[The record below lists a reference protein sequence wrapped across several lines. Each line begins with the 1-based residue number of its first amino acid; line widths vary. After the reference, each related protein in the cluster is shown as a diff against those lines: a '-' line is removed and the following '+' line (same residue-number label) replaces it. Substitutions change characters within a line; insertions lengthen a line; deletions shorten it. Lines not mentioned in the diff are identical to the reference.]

1 MTIKICL
8 YLEVHGLV
16 DQSGIGV
23 ATRNSVQALESQGVA
38 VTRDPAADYDV
49 LHLQWIG
56 PKSLY
61 YARWAHRK
69 GRPVVLSV
77 HTPPDL
83 IHESFTFSRTLAH
96 IYGEYLRRFA
106 HTVNLFIAPSPFAAQ
121 ELDGIVNGQPIRVIS
136 SGVDVDHFRYDEEK
150 RDSFR
155 REYGLDRPTVLC
167 TGQVIPRKGVEDFL
181 AVARLL
187 PDISFIWVGTRVNR
201 LLFYSPRFERL
212 LKRRPE
218 NVRFTGFIDDVGA
231 AYSGSDLFL
240 FPSHGESLGLVIL
253 EAAATG
259 LPLVVRRLPI
269 YRGWLHEGTDCAM
282 GETPQ
287 EFAAAIRELLDRQED
302 RTRGES
308 HVVQGHSLPQV
319 GEDLLTAYQEI
330 L

>member
-1 MTIKICL
+1 M
-8 YLEVHGLV
+8 V

-23 ATRNSVQALESQGVA
+23 ATRNSVQALESQGVT
-38 VTRDPAADYDV
+38 VTSDPTADYDV
-49 LHLQWIG
+49 LHLEWIG

-61 YARWAHRK
+61 YAHWAHKK

-83 IHESFTFSRTLAH
+83 IQGSFTFSRTLAH

-106 HTVNLFIAPSPFAAQ
+106 HAVDLFIAPSPFAVQGLNRIAN
-121 ELDGIVNGQPIRVIS
+121 ERPIRVVS
-136 SGVDVDHFRYDEEK
+136 SGIDLDRFRYDQEK

-155 REYGLDRPTVLC
+155 REYNLNRPTVLC

-187 PDISFIWVGTRVNR
+187 PDVSFIWVGTRVNR

-212 LKRRPE
+212 LKHHPE
-218 NVRFTGFIDDVGA
+218 NVCFTGFIDDVGA
-231 AYSGSDLFL
+231 VYSGSDLFL

-259 LPLVVRRLPI
+259 LPLVVRRLPV
-269 YRGWLHEGTDCAM
+269 YGGWLNEGTDCAM

-287 EFAAAIRELLDRQED
+287 EFATAIHALLDRREG
-302 RTRGES
+302 RSLGGS

-319 GEDLLTAYQEI
+319 GEDLLAAYQEI

>member
-1 MTIKICL
+1 M
-8 YLEVHGLV
+8 V

-23 ATRNSVQALESQGVA
+23 ATRNSVQALESQGVT
-38 VTRDPAADYDV
+38 VTRDPTADYDL
-49 LHLQWIG
+49 LHLEWIG

-61 YARWAHRK
+61 YARWAHKK
-69 GRPVVLSV
+69 GKPVVLSV

-106 HTVNLFIAPSPFAAQ
+106 HAVDLFIAPSSFAAQ
-121 ELDGIVNGQPIRVIS
+121 GLDGIANGRPIHVVS
-136 SGVDVDHFRYDEEK
+136 SGVDVNHFRYDQEK

-155 REYGLDRPTVLC
+155 REYDLNRPTVLC
-167 TGQVIPRKGVEDFL
+167 TGQVIPRKGVKDFL
-181 AVARLL
+181 AVAHLL
-187 PDISFIWVGTRVNR
+187 SDISFIWVGARVNR

-212 LKRRPE
+212 LKHHPE
-218 NVRFTGFIDDVGA
+218 NVRFTGFVDDVGA
-231 AYSGSDLFL
+231 AYSGSDIFL

-259 LPLVVRRLPI
+259 LPLVVRRLPV
-269 YRGWLHEGTDCAM
+269 YSGWLHEGEDCAM

-287 EFAAAIRELLDRQED
+287 EFADTIRMLLKRQESRD
-302 RTRGES
+302 RGES
-308 HVVQGHSLPQV
+308 HIVQEHSLSQV
-319 GEDLLTAYQEI
+319 GEDLLVAYQEV

>member
-1 MTIKICL
+1 
-8 YLEVHGLV
+8 
-16 DQSGIGV
+16 
-23 ATRNSVQALESQGVA
+23 
-38 VTRDPAADYDV
+38 
-49 LHLQWIG
+49 
-56 PKSLY
+56 
-61 YARWAHRK
+61 
-69 GRPVVLSV
+69 VLSV

-106 HTVNLFIAPSPFAAQ
+106 HTVDLFIAPSPFAAQ
-121 ELDGIVNGQPIRVIS
+121 ELNRIANGRPIRVVS
-136 SGVDVDHFRYDEEK
+136 SGVDVDHFRYDQEK

-155 REYGLDRPTVLC
+155 LEYGLDRPMVLC

-187 PDISFIWVGTRVNR
+187 PSISFIWVGARVNR

-212 LKRRPE
+212 LKHHPE

-253 EAAATG
+253 EAASTG

-287 EFAAAIRELLDRQED
+287 EFATAIRALLERREG
-302 RTRGES
+302 RNCEVS

-319 GEDLLTAYQEI
+319 GEDLISAYEEI

>member
-1 MTIKICL
+1 
-8 YLEVHGLV
+8 LV

-23 ATRNSVQALESQGVA
+23 ATRNSVQALESQGIA
-38 VTRDPAADYDV
+38 VTRDPTADYDL
-49 LHLQWIG
+49 LHLEWIG

-61 YARWAHRK
+61 YARWAHKK

-83 IHESFTFSRTLAH
+83 IQGSFTFSRTLAR
-96 IYGEYLRRFA
+96 IYGKYLRGFA
-106 HTVNLFIAPSPFAAQ
+106 HVVDLFIAPSPFAAQ
-121 ELDGIVNGQPIRVIS
+121 GLNKIANERPIRVIS
-136 SGVDVDHFRYDEEK
+136 SGVDLDRFRYDQEK

-167 TGQVIPRKGVEDFL
+167 TAQVIPRKGVEDFL

-187 PDISFIWVGTRVNR
+187 PDISFIWVGARINR
-201 LLFYSPRFERL
+201 LLLYSPRFERL
-212 LKRRPE
+212 LKHPLK
-218 NVRFTGFIDDVGA
+218 NVRFTGFVDDVGA

-259 LPLVVRRLPI
+259 LPLVVRRLPV
-269 YRGWLHEGTDCAM
+269 YGGWLHEGEDCAM

-287 EFAAAIRELLDRQED
+287 EFATAIHALLDRQGNRD
-302 RTRGES
+302 REGS
-308 HVVQGHSLPQV
+308 HVVQGHSLSQV
-319 GEDLLTAYQEI
+319 GEDLLATYQEI

>member
-1 MTIKICL
+1 M
-8 YLEVHGLV
+8 V

-38 VTRDPAADYDV
+38 VTRDPTADYDL
-49 LHLQWIG
+49 LHLEWIG

-61 YARWAHRK
+61 YARWAHKR

-83 IHESFTFSRTLAH
+83 IQGSFTFSRTLAH

-106 HTVNLFIAPSPFAAQ
+106 HAVDLFIAPSPFAAQ
-121 ELDGIVNGQPIRVIS
+121 GLNRIANGRPICVIS
-136 SGVDVDHFRYDEEK
+136 SGIDLDRFRYDEGK
-150 RDSFR
+150 RVSFR
-155 REYGLDRPTVLC
+155 RAYNLDRPTVLC
-167 TGQVIPRKGVEDFL
+167 TGQVIPRKGIEDFL
-181 AVARLL
+181 TVARLL
-187 PDISFIWVGTRVNR
+187 PDVSFIWVGARVNR

-212 LKRRPE
+212 LKHHPE

-259 LPLVVRRLPI
+259 LPLVVRRLPV

-287 EFAAAIRELLDRQED
+287 EFATAIRALLDRQEG
-302 RTRGES
+302 RSRGGS

-319 GEDLLTAYQEI
+319 GEDLLAAYQEI